1 MTDYPLLIKQLQ
13 ALSDGVTYTVTK
25 LANAAALLYSSLER
39 INWAC
44 FYWLQSQQLVLG
56 PFQGKPA
63 CTVIPLGKGVCG
75 TAAADDRTVV
85 VDNVHQFPGPI
96 ACDSASDSEIVIPLH
111 QNGRVVGV
119 LDIDAPVLC
128 RFTEE
133 DRAGLEAFAQ
143 ALEEA
148 IGTDTTALF

>member
-39 INWAC
+39 INWAG